1 MAVQNPAAD
10 YRIVGGVVD
19 LLLYYY
25 LGLTFLESY
34 GFVSIISGTTTNLQ
48 HHRIDKFIFIQT
60 PFQQEY
66 FIISYFC
73 HDNSSNQSLSS
84 RFCSDSK
91 EKLALSR

>member
-48 HHRIDKFIFIQT
+48 RHHKFKLGRVR
-60 PFQQEY
+60 
-66 FIISYFC
+66 
-73 HDNSSNQSLSS
+73 LSM
-84 RFCSDSK
+84 
-91 EKLALSR
+91 EKNNKT